1 MRAIKRLIAER
12 AERRRRYEET
22 IQYAIGHARSES
34 ERNELIDIASA
45 QGVFV

>member
-1 MRAIKRLIAER
+1 MRTIKQLVAER
-12 AERRRRYEET
+12 NDRRRRYRES
-22 IQYAIGHARSES
+22 IQYAIDHARSES

>member
-1 MRAIKRLIAER
+1 MNTIKQLIAQR
-12 AERRRRYEET
+12 NERRRREQDS
-22 IQYAIGHARSES
+22 IQYAINHARTAS